1 MYFLHHSCCC
11 IKPSCWIQFVWKVK
25 CSYVAAIFRFQSL
38 TLLLCFHG
46 QKYRNTYSPWSQ
58 IQGGN
63 SCRLKR
69 SSAPAAEFSV
79 RRLRSSKL
87 LNFLIAGS
95 SRGNSTEGFCPV
107 VFPLCNTASRH
118 KVGKFKEGLPDF

>member
-25 CSYVAAIFRFQSL
+25 CTYVAAIFRFQSRK
-38 TLLLCFHG
+38 LLLCFHG
-46 QKYRNTYSPWSQ
+46 QKYRNTCSPWSP

-69 SSAPAAEFSV
+69 SSAPAAECSV
-79 RRLRSSKL
+79 RKRRSSKL
-87 LNFLIAGS
+87 LTSSLRAVAEVTALRVPVWWSFHCIILFLS
-95 SRGNSTEGFCPV
+95 
-107 VFPLCNTASRH
+107 
-118 KVGKFKEGLPDF
+118 